1 MEYKGHFT
9 ISKKDNIDFNF
20 LLMKNRLIRSTV
32 IVFIVIVM
40 LVTLLNYALKAMP
53 LQGALLQGLL
63 MGGIGIV
70 LMLAINIGS
79 MYTRINAMY
88 RKNQIQDFTFDVVVD
103 KNGFHAKSN
112 RGDSD
117 IPWERILSLQETKNA
132 FYVFITENNANVL
145 PKSQMQLPAD
155 AARIRQIAEKFL
167 PANRCKCKK
176 A

>member
-1 MEYKGHFT
+1 MEYQGHFT
-9 ISKKDNIDFNF
+9 ITKKDNIDFNF
-20 LLMKNRLIRSTV
+20 LLMKKRLISSTI
-32 IVFIVIVM
+32 IVFIVVVM

-53 LQGALLQGLL
+53 LGSALMQGLL
-63 MGGIGIV
+63 MGIIGIV

-88 RKNQIQDFTFDVVVD
+88 KQKKILDFTFDVTVD
-103 KNGFHAKSN
+103 KTGFHARSS

-117 IPWERILSLQETKNA
+117 VPWERILSIQETKNA

-145 PKSQMQLPAD
+145 PKSQMRLPAD
-155 AARIRQIAEKFL
+155 AELIRKLAAKYLE
-167 PANRCKCKK
+167 ASRCKLKR